1 MDFVLGLSSF
11 FLLFFEVGNDWK
23 VMEYMV
29 VLYGEIFFRIN
40 FNINNSYCL
49 SMEKFLNLVKK
60 ECN

>member
-40 FNINNSYCL
+40 FNINYSYCL
-49 SMEKFLNLVKK
+49 SMEIFLNLVKK

>member
-1 MDFVLGLSSF
+1 M
-11 FLLFFEVGNDWK
+11 FFEVGNDWK

-40 FNINNSYCL
+40 VIINYIYCL
-49 SMEKFLNLVKK
+49 SMENFLNLVKK

>member
-1 MDFVLGLSSF
+1 M
-11 FLLFFEVGNDWK
+11 FFEVGNDWK

-40 FNINNSYCL
+40 FNINYSYCL
-49 SMEKFLNLVKK
+49 SMENFLNLVKK

>member
-11 FLLFFEVGNDWK
+11 FLMFFEVGNDWK

-40 FNINNSYCL
+40 VIINYSYCL
-49 SMEKFLNLVKK
+49 SMENFLNLVKK

>member
-29 VLYGEIFFRIN
+29 VFYGEIFRIN
-40 FNINNSYCL
+40 FNINYSYCL
-49 SMEKFLNLVKK
+49 SMEIFLNLVKK

>member
-11 FLLFFEVGNDWK
+11 FLMFFEVGNDWK

-29 VLYGEIFFRIN
+29 VFYGEIFFRIN
-40 FNINNSYCL
+40 FNINYSYCL
-49 SMEKFLNLVKK
+49 SMENFLNLVKK

>member
-23 VMEYMV
+23 VIEYMV

-40 FNINNSYCL
+40 FNINYSYCL
-49 SMEKFLNLVKK
+49 SMENFLNLVNK

>member
-40 FNINNSYCL
+40 FNINYSYCL
-49 SMEKFLNLVKK
+49 SMENCLNLVKK

>member
-40 FNINNSYCL
+40 FNINYCL
-49 SMEKFLNLVKK
+49 SMENFLNLVKK